1 MLHGGY
7 PFCRE
12 AGVVAKKFPNVYLD
26 FSWLPQIGYAA
37 AKQAAREWFDLV
49 PMNKMTWG
57 GDCRHVENS
66 YSAVLL
72 FRRLMYEVLSEK
84 IKENYLSEEIAG
96 QMVERIMYKNA
107 VEIYALKGWAA
118 GTE

>member
-1 MLHGGY
+1 
-7 PFCRE
+7 
-12 AGVVAKKFPNVYLD
+12 
-26 FSWLPQIGYAA
+26 
-37 AKQAAREWFDLV
+37 
-49 PMNKMTWG
+49 
-57 GDCRHVENS
+57 
-66 YSAVLL
+66 
-72 FRRLMYEVLSEK
+72 MYEVLSEK

>member
-1 MLHGGY
+1 
-7 PFCRE
+7 
-12 AGVVAKKFPNVYLD
+12 
-26 FSWLPQIGYAA
+26 
-37 AKQAAREWFDLV
+37 
-49 PMNKMTWG
+49 MNKMTWG